1 MAKHIELNN
10 EIMKKDNKGFY
21 SLDKDLEAISDFKKE
36 VDKKT
41 KKFNSAKER
50 FEWLIK
56 NNYYIDFFKLYTLED
71 IEMVSKLVYSYKFEF
86 KSYMAISKFYQS
98 YSLKTDDKSQYLET
112 YEDRIV
118 AVSLYLAQGS
128 LGMALKLAESMIE
141 QRYQPATPT
150 FLNSGRTRRGEL
162 ISCFLLSCDDS
173 LNSIN
178 QMIGTCGQLSKIGG
192 GVSVNLSNLRARGEE
207 IKGIKNSASGVMPVA
222 KLLEDTFSYVNQLG
236 QRNGAG
242 VAYLNIF
249 HYDIEEF
256 LDSKKINASEKSRL
270 QTLSIGLI
278 VPDKFMELA
287 EKGKDYYAFAPHSIY
302 KETGLRFDEINIE
315 KEYDNLVSNPNIMK
329 KKLNP
334 RKMLTKIAKT
344 QFESGYPYMMYS
356 GNANKV
362 HALKDIGDIKMSNLC
377 SEIFQLQETSVI
389 NDYGIDDMI
398 KRDICC
404 NLGSLNIVN
413 VMELKDIKGSVYS
426 GIDALTS
433 VADLSSIAN
442 APTIKKANDELKS
455 VGLGVMNL
463 HGYLAKNHIDYE
475 SKDAIEFVDKFFMM
489 VNYYSIKRSMEIA
502 KERNKTFKDFEL
514 SEYAKG
520 TYFDEYI
527 NEDYTQF
534 TNRNV
539 SELFEG
545 IYVPTQEDWRQLSK
559 DVKKYGMYHA
569 YRLAIAPTQSIAYIQ
584 NATPSVMPITDVI
597 ERRTYGDSTT
607 YYPMPYLS
615 KETSNYY
622 LPAYYMEMQNMI
634 DLISTMQKHIDQG
647 ISMTLFV
654 DSNTTTRELA
664 RLYIYAYKKG
674 LKSIYYARNKNIA
687 FGECESCSV

>member
-1 MAKHIELNN
+1 MHGYFIKVEDI
-10 EIMKKDNKGFY
+10 
-21 SLDKDLEAISDFKKE
+21 
-36 VDKKT
+36 VWTT
-41 KKFNSAKER
+41 KKFVDK
-50 FEWLIK
+50 LI
-56 NNYYIDFFKLYTLED
+56 
-71 IEMVSKLVYSYKFEF
+71 
-86 KSYMAISKFYQS
+86 
-98 YSLKTDDKSQYLET
+98 
-112 YEDRIV
+112 
-118 AVSLYLAQGS
+118 
-128 LGMALKLAESMIE
+128 
-141 QRYQPATPT
+141 
-150 FLNSGRTRRGEL
+150 
-162 ISCFLLSCDDS
+162 
-173 LNSIN
+173 
-178 QMIGTCGQLSKIGG
+178 
-192 GVSVNLSNLRARGEE
+192 NLSNLRARGEE
-207 IKGIKNSASGVMPVA
+207 IKEIKNSASGVMPVA

-287 EKGKDYYAFAPHSIY
+287 EKGEDCYAFAPHSVY

-315 KEYDNLVSNPNIMK
+315 KEYDNLVSNPNIIK

-334 RKMLTKIAKT
+334 RKMLTKIAKI

-389 NDYGIDDMI
+389 NDYGVDDII

-404 NLGSLNIVN
+404 NLGSLNIAN
-413 VMELKDIKGSVYS
+413 VMELKNIKGSVYS

-455 VGLGVMNL
+455 VGLGAMNL

-489 VNYYSIKRSMEIA
+489 VNYYSIKRSVEIA
-502 KERNKTFKDFEL
+502 KERNKAFKDFES

-520 TYFDEYI
+520 TYFDKYI

-534 TNRNV
+534 ANV
-539 SELFEG
+539 NIKELFKG

-559 DVKKYGMYHA
+559 KVKKYGMYHA

-615 KETSNYY
+615 KETTNYY

-674 LKSIYYARNKNIA
+674 LKSIYYTRTKNVA
-687 FGECESCSV
+687 FGECESCSI